1 MCYMNVNNYSIS
13 YYSLALATDTKHTYI
28 HSSTLG
34 KCITPTLTKH
44 HKVFHDILELFCIIK

>member
-1 MCYMNVNNYSIS
+1 MCYMNVDNYTIS

-28 HSSTLG
+28 HSTLG

-44 HKVFHDILELFCIIK
+44 YKASHDILELFCIIK